1 MKNRLIPCVLACLMI
16 FLVGCNGN
24 TAKEAAQEIT
34 KTETSFP
41 AGNTETNSQEDTAKE
56 PESTAVQE
64 ETPITA
70 KESQSTAES
79 QTVMTVQTKPAEE
92 KTADTPATEK
102 PKAEPPKQ
110 TTTQTEPEK
119 QTEQPKEQTTA
130 EQKPVEKPT
139 EKPAEPKPTEPHKQ
153 TFDVSPYVSYAKE
166 YAVSIGLSLDITAT
180 ECWDNPISANPNRS
194 GIKSDIES
202 RLNRYK
208 KVEGFTFRVTGVNG
222 YDRSFTTDKNGEIVI
237 EGLRIGDYTVS
248 EVQDS
253 VSASYV
259 LPADK
264 IATVKVG
271 STTVV
276 EMHNELRDTPKTG
289 DNSNVGLWTALAGL
303 SALGIVGTAVV
314 AYRKKKKE
322 DNE

>member
-41 AGNTETNSQEDTAKE
+41 AGNTETDSQEETAEE
-56 PESTAVQE
+56 PESTTVQE

-70 KESQSTAES
+70 EESQSTAER
-79 QTVMTVQTKPAEE
+79 QTVATVQTKPAEE

-110 TTTQTEPEK
+110 TTTQAEPEK

-166 YAVSIGLSLDITAT
+166 YAVSIGLWFGFS
-180 ECWDNPISANPNRS
+180 
-194 GIKSDIES
+194 SDIIAWIAS
-202 RLNRYK
+202 VVSLPSSKN
-208 KVEGFTFRVTGVNG
+208 FRIRIVWSWDGVASF
-222 YDRSFTTDKNGEIVI
+222 RSI
-237 EGLRIGDYTVS
+237 S
-248 EVQDS
+248 
-253 VSASYV
+253 
-259 LPADK
+259 
-264 IATVKVG
+264 
-271 STTVV
+271 STTS
-276 EMHNELRDTPKTG
+276 R
-289 DNSNVGLWTALAGL
+289 
-303 SALGIVGTAVV
+303 
-314 AYRKKKKE
+314 
-322 DNE
+322 

>member
-41 AGNTETNSQEDTAKE
+41 AGNTETNSQEDTAKK

-79 QTVMTVQTKPAEE
+79 QTVAAVQTKPAED
-92 KTADTPATEK
+92 KTAETPVTEK

-166 YAVSIGLSLDITAT
+166 YAVSIGLSLDSTAT

-194 GIKSDIES
+194 DIKSDIES

-208 KVEGFTFRVTGVNG
+208 NSEGFTAVWIWTEKLSDTEYNIYIG
-222 YDRSFTTDKNGEIVI
+222 YC
-237 EGLRIGDYTVS
+237 
-248 EVQDS
+248 
-253 VSASYV
+253 
-259 LPADK
+259 
-264 IATVKVG
+264 
-271 STTVV
+271 
-276 EMHNELRDTPKTG
+276 
-289 DNSNVGLWTALAGL
+289 
-303 SALGIVGTAVV
+303 
-314 AYRKKKKE
+314 
-322 DNE
+322 

>member
-41 AGNTETNSQEDTAKE
+41 AGNTETDSQEETAEE
-56 PESTAVQE
+56 PESTTVQE

-70 KESQSTAES
+70 EESQSTAER
-79 QTVMTVQTKPAEE
+79 QTVATVQTKPAEE

-110 TTTQTEPEK
+110 TTTQAEPEK

-166 YAVSIGLSLDITAT
+166 YAVSIYQLLTM
-180 ECWDNPISANPNRS
+180 
-194 GIKSDIES
+194 
-202 RLNRYK
+202 L
-208 KVEGFTFRVTGVNG
+208 GVAL
-222 YDRSFTTDKNGEIVI
+222 TDQIVFI
-237 EGLRIGDYTVS
+237 LLCCS
-248 EVQDS
+248 P
-253 VSASYV
+253 
-259 LPADK
+259 L
-264 IATVKVG
+264 
-271 STTVV
+271 
-276 EMHNELRDTPKTG
+276 L
-289 DNSNVGLWTALAGL
+289 ALAWCYVMYQI
-303 SALGIVGTAVV
+303 S
-314 AYRKKKKE
+314 YRIFVKQE
-322 DNE
+322 L

>member
-16 FLVGCNGN
+16 FLVGCTGN

-41 AGNTETNSQEDTAKE
+41 AGNTETQSQEETAEE

-70 KESQSTAES
+70 EESKSTAES
-79 QTVMTVQTKPAEE
+79 QTVTTVQTKSAEE

-102 PKAEPPKQ
+102 
-110 TTTQTEPEK
+110 
-119 QTEQPKEQTTA
+119 PKEQTTA

-139 EKPAEPKPTEPHKQ
+139 EKPAEPKPTEPPKQ

-166 YAVSIGLSLDITAT
+166 YAVSIGLSLDSTAT

-208 KVEGFTFRVTGVNG
+208 NSEGFTAVWIWTEKLSDTEYNIYIG
-222 YDRSFTTDKNGEIVI
+222 YC
-237 EGLRIGDYTVS
+237 
-248 EVQDS
+248 
-253 VSASYV
+253 
-259 LPADK
+259 
-264 IATVKVG
+264 
-271 STTVV
+271 
-276 EMHNELRDTPKTG
+276 
-289 DNSNVGLWTALAGL
+289 
-303 SALGIVGTAVV
+303 
-314 AYRKKKKE
+314 
-322 DNE
+322 

>member
-41 AGNTETNSQEDTAKE
+41 AGNTETDSQEETAEE
-56 PESTAVQE
+56 PESTTVQE

-70 KESQSTAES
+70 EESQSTAER
-79 QTVMTVQTKPAEE
+79 QTVATVQTKPAEE
-92 KTADTPATEK
+92 KTA
-102 PKAEPPKQ
+102 
-110 TTTQTEPEK
+110 EPEK

-208 KVEGFTFRVTGVNG
+208 NSEGFTAVWIWTEKLSDTDYNIYIG
-222 YDRSFTTDKNGEIVI
+222 YC
-237 EGLRIGDYTVS
+237 
-248 EVQDS
+248 
-253 VSASYV
+253 
-259 LPADK
+259 
-264 IATVKVG
+264 
-271 STTVV
+271 
-276 EMHNELRDTPKTG
+276 
-289 DNSNVGLWTALAGL
+289 
-303 SALGIVGTAVV
+303 
-314 AYRKKKKE
+314 
-322 DNE
+322 

>member
-41 AGNTETNSQEDTAKE
+41 AGNTETDSQEETAEE
-56 PESTAVQE
+56 PESTTVQE

-70 KESQSTAES
+70 EESQSTAER
-79 QTVMTVQTKPAEE
+79 QTVATVQTKPAEE

-110 TTTQTEPEK
+110 TTTQAEPEK

-166 YAVSIGLSLDITAT
+166 YAVRSILPMTLPVFQVLIHRKFSMRWVLLQATLQKWRCSLSA
-180 ECWDNPISANPNRS
+180 EQSARS
-194 GIKSDIES
+194 A
-202 RLNRYK
+202 R
-208 KVEGFTFRVTGVNG
+208 
-222 YDRSFTTDKNGEIVI
+222 
-237 EGLRIGDYTVS
+237 
-248 EVQDS
+248 
-253 VSASYV
+253 
-259 LPADK
+259 K
-264 IATVKVG
+264 IA
-271 STTVV
+271 
-276 EMHNELRDTPKTG
+276 
-289 DNSNVGLWTALAGL
+289 
-303 SALGIVGTAVV
+303 
-314 AYRKKKKE
+314 
-322 DNE
+322 

>member
-16 FLVGCNGN
+16 FLVGCTSN

-41 AGNTETNSQEDTAKE
+41 AGNNETNSQEDTAEE

-70 KESQSTAES
+70 EESQSTAES
-79 QTVMTVQTKPAEE
+79 QTVATVQTKPAED
-92 KTADTPATEK
+92 KTAETPVTEK

-110 TTTQTEPEK
+110 TTTQAEPEK

-139 EKPAEPKPTEPHKQ
+139 EKPAEPKPTEPPKQ

-166 YAVSIGLSLDITAT
+166 YAVSIGLSLDSTAT
-180 ECWDNPISANPNRS
+180 ECWDNCFQAVMLETGYRI
-194 GIKSDIES
+194 IK
-202 RLNRYK
+202 
-208 KVEGFTFRVTGVNG
+208 T
-222 YDRSFTTDKNGEIVI
+222 SFDKW
-237 EGLRIGDYTVS
+237 L
-248 EVQDS
+248 
-253 VSASYV
+253 
-259 LPADK
+259 
-264 IATVKVG
+264 
-271 STTVV
+271 
-276 EMHNELRDTPKTG
+276 
-289 DNSNVGLWTALAGL
+289 
-303 SALGIVGTAVV
+303 
-314 AYRKKKKE
+314 

>member
-1 MKNRLIPCVLACLMI
+1 MKKRLIPCVLACLMI

-41 AGNTETNSQEDTAKE
+41 AGNTETQSQEETAEE

-64 ETPITA
+64 EIPITA
-70 KESQSTAES
+70 EESQSTAES
-79 QTVMTVQTKPAEE
+79 QTVTTVQTKSAEE

-110 TTTQTEPEK
+110 TTTQAEPEK

-130 EQKPVEKPT
+130 EQKP
-139 EKPAEPKPTEPHKQ
+139 AEPKPTEPPKQ

-166 YAVSIGLSLDITAT
+166 YAVSIGLSLDSTAT

-208 KVEGFTFRVTGVNG
+208 NSEGFTAVWIWTEKLSDTEYNIYIG
-222 YDRSFTTDKNGEIVI
+222 YC
-237 EGLRIGDYTVS
+237 
-248 EVQDS
+248 
-253 VSASYV
+253 
-259 LPADK
+259 
-264 IATVKVG
+264 
-271 STTVV
+271 
-276 EMHNELRDTPKTG
+276 
-289 DNSNVGLWTALAGL
+289 
-303 SALGIVGTAVV
+303 
-314 AYRKKKKE
+314 
-322 DNE
+322 

>member
-41 AGNTETNSQEDTAKE
+41 AGNTETDSQEETAEE
-56 PESTAVQE
+56 PESTTVQE

-70 KESQSTAES
+70 EESQSTAER
-79 QTVMTVQTKPAEE
+79 QTVATVQTKPAEDKTAETPVTE
-92 KTADTPATEK
+92 KT
-102 PKAEPPKQ
+102 KAEPPKQ
-110 TTTQTEPEK
+110 TTTQAEPEK

-166 YAVSIGLSLDITAT
+166 YAVSIGLSLDSTAT
-180 ECWDNPISANPNRS
+180 ECWDKPISANPNRS
-194 GIKSDIES
+194 GIKADIES

-208 KVEGFTFRVTGVNG
+208 NSEGFTAVWIWAEKLSDTEYNIYIG
-222 YDRSFTTDKNGEIVI
+222 YC
-237 EGLRIGDYTVS
+237 
-248 EVQDS
+248 
-253 VSASYV
+253 
-259 LPADK
+259 
-264 IATVKVG
+264 
-271 STTVV
+271 
-276 EMHNELRDTPKTG
+276 
-289 DNSNVGLWTALAGL
+289 
-303 SALGIVGTAVV
+303 
-314 AYRKKKKE
+314 
-322 DNE
+322 

>member
-41 AGNTETNSQEDTAKE
+41 AGNTETDSQEETAEE
-56 PESTAVQE
+56 PESTTVQE

-70 KESQSTAES
+70 EESQSTAER
-79 QTVMTVQTKPAEE
+79 QTVATVQTKPAEE

-102 PKAEPPKQ
+102 PKAEPPK
-110 TTTQTEPEK
+110 
-119 QTEQPKEQTTA
+119 QTTA

-208 KVEGFTFRVTGVNG
+208 NSEGFTAVWIWTEKLSDTDYNIYIG
-222 YDRSFTTDKNGEIVI
+222 YC
-237 EGLRIGDYTVS
+237 
-248 EVQDS
+248 
-253 VSASYV
+253 
-259 LPADK
+259 
-264 IATVKVG
+264 
-271 STTVV
+271 
-276 EMHNELRDTPKTG
+276 
-289 DNSNVGLWTALAGL
+289 
-303 SALGIVGTAVV
+303 
-314 AYRKKKKE
+314 
-322 DNE
+322 